1 MSAACRKVSVLATR
15 SHVVV
20 QQRKKSKVLIRESLL
35 KAETVGIKQATLSRV
50 IQDSGQTCKGK
61 WPVSVRYCNV
71 GRNSGNERYSVSLE
85 TS

>member
-35 KAETVGIKQATLSRV
+35 KAETVGKNKLPFP
-50 IQDSGQTCKGK
+50 G
-61 WPVSVRYCNV
+61 
-71 GRNSGNERYSVSLE
+71 
-85 TS
+85 